1 MSNYISLSEKD
12 KKEMLSEIGVKNS
25 DELFKDIP
33 SGIKAKPLNL
43 PDGLSQ
49 QEVFDFMESVANENK
64 VFDTVLRGAG
74 AYSHY
79 IPSPVRAIVS
89 RSEFVT
95 AYTPYQA
102 EMSQGILRSIF
113 EYQTFMCRLT
123 GMEVS
128 NASHYS
134 GATAAA
140 EAALMFLGRKT
151 KVLTFDNVNP
161 DTLAVMKTYIEARG
175 FSLEVLKSKDGLS
188 DVRELENAMD
198 DNVACVYFTQP
209 NYFGLIE
216 DVDSIASLCKAKGVK
231 SIGGY
236 NPKFSCFQPTR

>member
-12 KKEMLSEIGVKNS
+12 KKEMLETIGVKS
-25 DELFKDIP
+25 ADELFKDIP
-33 SGIKAKPLNL
+33 GKIKAKPLNL
-43 PDGLSQ
+43 PDGMSQ

-64 VFDTVLRGAG
+64 VFDTILRGAG

-79 IPSPVRAIVS
+79 IPSPVKALVS

-102 EMSQGILRSIF
+102 EISQGILRSIF

-161 DTLAVMKTYIEARG
+161 DTLAVMKTYIEARRTG
-175 FSLEVLKSKDGLS
+175 RYGRS
-188 DVRELENAMD
+188 R
-198 DNVACVYFTQP
+198 
-209 NYFGLIE
+209 
-216 DVDSIASLCKAKGVK
+216 KG
-231 SIGGY
+231 G
-236 NPKFSCFQPTR
+236 